1 LLLVVLAHLL
11 GPLLI
16 YFVNRLLKLFNFLVP
31 LHSVLVLLSNQSLA
45 LLILFFVVGFVI
57 DSFDF
62 TDGLVLGK
70 IILQFLL
77 YFLHLCIDV
86 LFSLL

>member
-1 LLLVVLAHLL
+1 M
-11 GPLLI
+11 
-16 YFVNRLLKLFNFLVP
+16 NRLLKLFNFLVP
-31 LHSVLVLLSNQSLA
+31 LHSVLVLLGNQSLA

-57 DSFDF
+57 YSFDF

-70 IILQFLL
+70 IILQLLL

>member
-1 LLLVVLAHLL
+1 MAHLL

-86 LFSLL
+86 LFSLF

>member
-1 LLLVVLAHLL
+1 MAHLL